1 MRHNSFSESSGS
13 PVIRRGRSQHADINV
28 CSITIL
34 GETRVSHAGSGRKI
48 LESND
53 YHLREER
60 YGHDIV
66 TDRQSVCLGGSRQ
79 ETQKT
84 PATFCSTVSTILYL
98 HIVFPAFISSH
109 TEYSVILAEEVIGL
123 YRSTSE
129 GCHILTAHPSFAL
142 LPTPLY
148 LLQPNLYDGQGKAKA
163 SRPRR
168 DFSPS
173 MVLLLR
179 TRL

>member
-53 YHLREER
+53 YHIREER

-66 TDRQSVCLGGSRQ
+66 T
-79 ETQKT
+79 E
-84 PATFCSTVSTILYL
+84 
-98 HIVFPAFISSH
+98 
-109 TEYSVILAEEVIGL
+109 
-123 YRSTSE
+123 
-129 GCHILTAHPSFAL
+129 
-142 LPTPLY
+142 
-148 LLQPNLYDGQGKAKA
+148 
-163 SRPRR
+163 
-168 DFSPS
+168 
-173 MVLLLR
+173 
-179 TRL
+179 